1 MLVNMMQCIVGVQC
15 DPDPLLLENLALK
28 SKIRR
33 LQGLQWSVDKIKDDD
48 TKTKFYS
55 GLPSFA
61 VFMWLFK

>member
-1 MLVNMMQCIVGVQC
+1 MQFTVGVQC

-28 SKIRR
+28 SETRR

-48 TKTKFYS
+48 TKTKFYT